1 MTDLKPSLRL
11 MDSGIMS
18 LEDAK
23 YDLEQARA
31 LFLELIDGDTI
42 IIGHSLEN
50 DFKVL
55 RLIHTRVI
63 DTAMVIHLFHFLNL

>member
-1 MTDLKPSLRL
+1 
-11 MDSGIMS
+11 MS
-18 LEDAK
+18 LDGAK

-63 DTAMVIHLFHFLNL
+63 DTAMVTRLAFFG